1 MNATSP
7 HAPVVYPPFDPK
19 LDLLIERVIKAPRTA
34 VWHAWTDP
42 ASFAQWW
49 IPAPALC
56 RVAAMELVPGG
67 AMITEISENG
77 SDFGPHLSAC
87 YLAIEPEH
95 RLVFTNALTRGWR
108 PAAEPFITAVITLSD
123 HPEGTLYSARVMHKS
138 SEVRNHHAELGF
150 YDGWGTV
157 AGQLAAL
164 VEGAVQ

>member
-56 RVAAMELVPGG
+56 RVAKMELMPGG
-67 AMITEISENG
+67 ALATISAG
-77 SDFGPHLSAC
+77 TS
-87 YLAIEPEH
+87 EP
-95 RLVFTNALTRGWR
+95 A
-108 PAAEPFITAVITLSD
+108 
-123 HPEGTLYSARVMHKS
+123 
-138 SEVRNHHAELGF
+138 
-150 YDGWGTV
+150 
-157 AGQLAAL
+157 
-164 VEGAVQ
+164 